1 MDNEQEFSAE
11 EILNF
16 VNGNNENKNK
26 KQEEKKPIASKII
39 NISKEESETLFHK
52 NEEFKDT
59 DVRFNIVQK
68 PYFIFEHDNQLS
80 LKDVKI
86 TDIEKD
92 IFLRSILLE
101 VPFEL
106 EISLA
111 NRLAIELEISL
122 ANRLAI
128 EFRSIN
134 EETLSNIKQFL
145 FKNYLANED
154 KSLLYL
160 SFMLKS
166 FLGNK
171 VEFKNRE
178 DLNKRLEE
186 IKEWVNKKEGFVK
199 DFIFDAA
206 NLFQKKLVKLTNNLA
221 NEDFWLPLD

>member
-111 NRLAIELEISL
+111 NRLAIE
-122 ANRLAI
+122 
-128 EFRSIN
+128 FRSIN

>member
-1 MDNEQEFSAE
+1 MDNDQEFSAE

-16 VNGNNENKNK
+16 VNGSNKEDN

-39 NISKEESETLFHK
+39 NISKEESDTLFNK
-52 NEEFKDT
+52 NKEYKDT
-59 DVRFNIVQK
+59 DVRFNIVQN
-68 PYFIFEHDNQLS
+68 PYFIFEHENQLS

-86 TDIEKD
+86 SDIEKD

-101 VPFEL
+101 EPFEL

-111 NRLAIELEISL
+111 NNLS
-122 ANRLAI
+122 I
-128 EFRSIN
+128 EFNSIK
-134 EETLSNIKQFL
+134 EETIANIKQFL
-145 FKNYLANED
+145 FKEYLNKED

-166 FLGNK
+166 FLGK
-171 VEFKNRE
+171 KLEFKNKE

-186 IKEWVNKKEGFVK
+186 IKEWINKKESFVK

-206 NLFQKKLVKLTNNLA
+206 NLFQKKLVKLTNNLS
-221 NEDFWLPLD
+221 NEDFWLPRD